1 MERPVDHEITPGRSG
16 IVPALG
22 WGFYVACSWTWVI
35 GMYLPVLLV
44 RDYGFWGWVAFAV
57 PNILGAAA
65 VGWVFRQ
72 GDAARRFAVR
82 HATAT
87 LVFSLVTVSFQIFV
101 MLWLLP
107 RLLGWQAA
115 ALVLPVLLISVTA
128 ASWRTLSSRKIALAV
143 WLLSAGLMLLLG
155 LGEILQA
162 PPSAGIEP
170 TWHLVGLAPVC
181 VLGFLLCP
189 YLDLTFLHARA
200 STTAGQSRI
209 AFGVGFGVFFLAM
222 IVFTLLYALPLA
234 QGWIA
239 GAARWM
245 LSLHMAMQIGFTI
258 AAHLDRVSDVPGE
271 ATTSADERKGI
282 LPALIAFLL
291 ISVVLAM
298 AALQGDFAGASLFD
312 RSPGEWIYR
321 CYMGCYGLLF
331 PAYVLIIA
339 IGGASLRAWLLTCL
353 AAAPFFAVAF
363 LGGMMP
369 LGAAGVAIVIAAFFL
384 TRKIE
389 NAPAVARILHCDGHE

>member
-1 MERPVDHEITPGRSG
+1 MERPLDPEITPGRSG

-22 WGFYVACSWTWVI
+22 WGFYVSCSWTWVI

-44 RDYGFWGWVAFAV
+44 RDYGLWGWVVFAI
-57 PNILGAAA
+57 PNILGAVA
-65 VGWVFRQ
+65 VGWVFRH
-72 GDAARRFAVR
+72 GDSARQFANR

-87 LVFSLVTVSFQIFV
+87 LVFSLVTVSFQLFV

-107 RLLGWQAA
+107 RLLGWEAG
-115 ALVLPVLLISVTA
+115 ALVLPVLLIAVTA
-128 ASWRTLSSRKIALAV
+128 AAWRTLARRGVALAV
-143 WLLSAGLMLLLG
+143 WLISIGMMILLG
-155 LGEILQA
+155 AGGVLQA
-162 PPSAGIEP
+162 PPAGGLDP

-209 AFGVGFGVFFLAM
+209 AFGVGFGLFFLVM
-222 IVFTLLYALPLA
+222 IVFTLLYAVPLA
-234 QGWIA
+234 QGVFT

-245 LSLHMAMQIGFTI
+245 LAIHLAVQIAFTV
-258 AAHLDRVSDVPGE
+258 AAHLDRVSDAPGVS
-271 ATTSADERKGI
+271 ATSSEDRKGV
-282 LPALIAFLL
+282 LPAVLAFLL

-298 AALQGDFAGASLFD
+298 AGMQGDSSGARLLGM
-312 RSPGEWIYR
+312 SPGEWIYR
-321 CYMGCYGLLF
+321 LYMGCYGLLF

-339 IGGASLRAWLLTCL
+339 IGGGSLRSWLLTCL
-353 AAAPFFAVAF
+353 AAAPFFAAAF

-369 LGAAGVAIVIAAFFL
+369 LGAVGVAIVVAAFFL
-384 TRKIE
+384 TRKTTK
-389 NAPAVARILHCDGHE
+389 ARAAARILHRNGHE